1 MKKVVATPAC
11 VMLES
16 LKHYEDYKN
25 DVTLYFG
32 LDMDLWMA
40 WTPKLLHTNGSK
52 LRPPVV

>member
-1 MKKVVATPAC
+1 MKKVIATPAC

-25 DVTLYFG
+25 DITLHFG

-40 WTPKLLHTNGSK
+40 WTPKLLQTNGSK
-52 LRPPVV
+52 FRPLVV